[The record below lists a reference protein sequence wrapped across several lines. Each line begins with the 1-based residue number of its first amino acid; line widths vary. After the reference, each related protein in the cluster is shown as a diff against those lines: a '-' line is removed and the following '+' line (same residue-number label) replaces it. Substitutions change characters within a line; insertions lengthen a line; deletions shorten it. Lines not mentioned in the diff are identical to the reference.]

1 MNIIKPYG
9 TTTITKLSIT
19 DSSCIWKKT
28 LNVTV
33 KQCKYENQYFD
44 LEVVPKRLHQLLI
57 FSHLVQEANKM
68 CGFKIIYKTA
78 EKNLNDFCM
87 YYKL

>member
-33 KQCKYENQYFD
+33 KQCEYENQYFD
-44 LEVVPKRLHQLLI
+44 IEVVPKSLTSTAH
-57 FSHLVQEANKM
+57 FNKM
-68 CGFKIIYKTA
+68 CGFKIICFSYKTA
-78 EKNLNDFCM
+78 EKRF
-87 YYKL
+87 